1 MKQRGKGL
9 FYNSFVEIHMRG
21 REVFYSFIL
30 KYHVMLEGCSLDG
43 LRKPHKGTDTD
54 LVYDFCLP
62 HSKFNI
68 SNSCLS

>member
-30 KYHVMLEGCSLDG
+30 KYHVMQEGFSFYG
-43 LRKPHKGTDTD
+43 LRKSDKGAGTD

-62 HSKFNI
+62 HSEFNI
-68 SNSCLS
+68 KNSWIS